1 MILTLASKIYEYFV
15 SKRNE
20 KFDKGIYNI
29 TECKA
34 KVISIGNVIAG
45 GTGKTPFTIFFGQL
59 LKDKNVKVG
68 IVGSGYGRKKKG
80 LKVVCDGEKIVNEV
94 EYSGDELALIAQR
107 LMVPVVVDDKK
118 YLAAKYLDDNF
129 NVDVIIVD
137 DGFQHRYL
145 KRDLDIVLISETT
158 LEKPYTFP
166 KGMLREPLENSN
178 RADILC
184 FENKISEQ
192 IIFKEREKITY
203 IKQFK
208 CFKKYYKNEVEI
220 IENISEDIL
229 LTSSIAR
236 PKEFEKFI
244 LSKSIKISKSIFFK
258 DHYDYK
264 QEDINKIVYICKREN
279 AKSIITTEKDF
290 VKLFNFKDILFKNN
304 ISIIVSEIEITIDD
318 KEKLTNLINS
328 KCNLSI

>member
-1 MILTLASKIYEYFV
+1 MILNLASKIYEYFV
-15 SKRNE
+15 RKRNE
-20 KFDKGIYNI
+20 KFDKSIYNI
-29 TECKA
+29 TECNA

-45 GTGKTPFTIFFGQL
+45 GTGKTPFTIFLGQM
-59 LKDKNVKVG
+59 LKDNNIKFGV
-68 IVGSGYGRKKKG
+68 VGSGYGRRKKG
-80 LKVVCDGEKIVNEV
+80 LKVVCDGDKIVNGV
-94 EYSGDELALIAQR
+94 EYSGDELALIAQK
-107 LMVPVVVDDKK
+107 LMVPVIVDDKK

-145 KRDLDIVLISETT
+145 KRNLDIILINDATIN
-158 LEKPYTFP
+158 KPYTFP
-166 KGMLREPLENSN
+166 KGMLREPLENVD
-178 RADILC
+178 RADLLC
-184 FENKISEQ
+184 CENIISNIKYIDKIEKISY
-192 IIFKEREKITY
+192 K
-203 IKQFK
+203 KQFK
-208 CFKKYYKNEVEI
+208 CMKEYFPGNEKI
-220 IENISEDIL
+220 IENVEQDVIL
-229 LTSSIAR
+229 TTSIAR
-236 PKEFEKFI
+236 PKEFEDFI
-244 LSKSIKISKSIFFK
+244 KSKSIKISKSIFFK

-264 QEDINKIVYICKREN
+264 QEDIKKIVYICMREN